1 MPDDYN
7 QVMNKESQQIGKAV
21 FELFLK
27 LLGARLFS
35 DRQAE
40 LFLSNLDYF
49 SEHFIEESRF
59 AQFCLKFFHIRG
71 QAILSYAPIGL

>member
-7 QVMNKESQQIGKAV
+7 QVMNKEPQQIGKAV

-40 LFLSNLDYF
+40 LILSNLD
-49 SEHFIEESRF
+49 
-59 AQFCLKFFHIRG
+59 
-71 QAILSYAPIGL
+71 